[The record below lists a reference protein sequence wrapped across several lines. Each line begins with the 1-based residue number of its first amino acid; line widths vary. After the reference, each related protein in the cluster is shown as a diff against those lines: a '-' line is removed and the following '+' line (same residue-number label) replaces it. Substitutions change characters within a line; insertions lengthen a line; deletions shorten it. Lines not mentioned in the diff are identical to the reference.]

1 MAPFVIERRL
11 IMSKFNVGDKVKIV
25 RCIGNGG
32 LSLEDRLL
40 AVGEEYVI
48 ESVNPN
54 CLNPCR
60 DNYGLVGR
68 SFVVYDVELE
78 LVEPKQFTKSDL
90 KDGMVVEHRDGD
102 RYMVFGNCFISP
114 DGNWD
119 ATKYNDDLT
128 SNTDSMWRHDYDICR
143 VYKVSSGI
151 YMDFK
156 DIFNDEKN
164 YVKLIWERKEEPKHK
179 EMTVAEIEKELGYKI
194 KVVGD
199 TSCQK

>member
-1 MAPFVIERRL
+1 
-11 IMSKFNVGDKVKIV
+11 MSKFKIGDKVKIV

-54 CLNPCR
+54 CFNPRR

-68 SFVVYDVELE
+68 GFVVYDAELE

-90 KDGMVVEHRDGD
+90 KDGMVVEYRRGWLELVIGDKTVDGTGSHSLCN
-102 RYMVFGNCFISP
+102 F
-114 DGNWD
+114 
-119 ATKYNDDLT
+119 DDELIHKESRESDIMRVYT
-128 SNTDSMWRHDYDICR
+128 INNGIKSTDS
-143 VYKVSSGI
+143 
-151 YMDFK
+151 
-156 DIFNDEKN
+156 IFDRG
-164 YVKLIWERKEEPKHK
+164 YLTLIWEREPEPEYK
-179 EMTVAEIEKELGYKI
+179 EMTVEEIEKELGYKI

-199 TSCQK
+199 NSCQK

>member
-1 MAPFVIERRL
+1 
-11 IMSKFNVGDKVKIV
+11 MSKFKVGDRVKIV

-54 CLNPCR
+54 CFNPCR

-90 KDGMVVEHRDGD
+90 KDGMVVEYRRGWMELVLGEKTVDDTGSHSLCNFNNNLMND
-102 RYMVFGNCFISP
+102 RSRE
-114 DGNWD
+114 
-119 ATKYNDDLT
+119 
-128 SNTDSMWRHDYDICR
+128 SDIMR
-143 VYKVSSGI
+143 VYTVNGDI
-151 YMDFK
+151 K
-156 DIFNDEKN
+156 DIGCIFNRDF
-164 YVKLIWERKEEPKHK
+164 LTLLWERKEEPDYI
-179 EMTVAEIEKELGYKI
+179 EMTVAEIEEKLGYKI

-199 TSCQK
+199 NSCQK